1 MKKILLIEDNRDL
14 SKEIIKYIEKHKY
27 KIFLSESLEE
37 AKSKLKDHFD
47 VALLDINLPDGRG
60 IEILKLLKEK
70 GVKTI
75 ITTVNN
81 DEEFIVKALDSG
93 ADDYIVKPFSLA
105 VLRARI
111 DLALRNKLVISDNK
125 IKYNNFILD
134 EVNKCI
140 FLNKEKLDLT
150 PKELEIL
157 SLFIK
162 NPNRIFTREFLL
174 NRFWDSREKYVN
186 NNTLTV
192 TIKRI
197 REKIQGETISTIR
210 GIGYKLN

>member
-111 DLALRNKLVISDNK
+111 DLALRDKLVISDNK